1 MAVLQYRV
9 GEVARASATLHNR
22 VRDHDRELE
31 QLRTADREMHEQ
43 ISGEGGLQNSLR
55 LVREELKDIRRG
67 IYALTGTFILAIV
80 TLATAIATHA
90 L

>member
-9 GEVARASATLHNR
+9 GEVAKSNSRLHER
-22 VRDHDRELE
+22 VRGHDRELE

-43 ISGEGGLQNSLR
+43 IAGEGGLQKSLT

-67 IYALTGTFILAIV
+67 IYALTGTFIIAIV
-80 TLATAIATHA
+80 TLATALATHA